1 MKSFLVSED
10 LPESHDALKNE
21 VARLR
26 RLNEQLVREL
36 ETRTGSDH
44 KNSKSDS
51 HGNQKADPQNTAE
64 AFRESEAR
72 FRQVTD
78 NISEVLWLQT
88 HDYSSL
94 LYISPAYET
103 VWGRTCE
110 SLYADPFSFLEAIHP
125 EDRARVE
132 QSIRQNLETGF
143 STEYRIVKGDGE
155 VRWIRDR
162 GFPIKNEQGVVY

>member
-36 ETRTGSDH
+36 ETRTASDH

-72 FRQVTD
+72 LRQVTD

-88 HDYSSL
+88 CL
-94 LYISPAYET
+94 LYTSP
-103 VWGRTCE
+103 
-110 SLYADPFSFLEAIHP
+110 SP
-125 EDRARVE
+125 
-132 QSIRQNLETGF
+132 
-143 STEYRIVKGDGE
+143 
-155 VRWIRDR
+155 RDS
-162 GFPIKNEQGVVY
+162 